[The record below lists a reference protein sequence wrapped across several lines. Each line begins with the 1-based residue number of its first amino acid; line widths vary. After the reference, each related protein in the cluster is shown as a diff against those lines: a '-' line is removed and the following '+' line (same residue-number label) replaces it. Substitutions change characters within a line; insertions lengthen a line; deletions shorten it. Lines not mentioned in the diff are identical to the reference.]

1 MFEKLLDFVEVNM
14 KHLCLGFAAAALMAC
29 SGQDNHAGH
38 NHDEGI
44 VISAARV
51 LPPFPGRDISAGYF
65 EITNHSHKDDR
76 LIAASSPISET
87 VEIHTHNEVDG
98 VMKMRR
104 VDGVDLPAGQSVMF
118 KPGGYHLMFF
128 KTKLAEGQTDVSVTL
143 TYETAPPVTIIVP
156 LEGHDG
162 TSAPK
167 NGHGSGYKG
176 GHDKGS
182 HGSGN

>member
-1 MFEKLLDFVEVNM
+1 M
-14 KHLCLGFAAAALMAC
+14 
-29 SGQDNHAGH
+29 
-38 NHDEGI
+38 
-44 VISAARV
+44 

-65 EITNHSHKDDR
+65 EITNHGHHDDR
-76 LIAASSPISET
+76 LIAASSPVSES
-87 VEIHTHNEVDG
+87 VEIHTHNEEDG

-104 VDGVDLPAGQSVMF
+104 VEGVDLPAGQSVVF

-128 KTKLAEGQTDVSVTL
+128 GTALKEGQTDVSVTL

-156 LEGHDG
+156 LEGHDVD
-162 TSAPK
+162 K

-176 GHDKGS
+176 GQDHGS

>member
-1 MFEKLLDFVEVNM
+1 MR
-14 KHLCLGFAAAALMAC
+14 HLFIVFIGLAAAALMAC
-29 SGQDNHAGH
+29 SGHDNHAGH
-38 NHDEGI
+38 SHDEGI

-65 EITNHSHKDDR
+65 EITNHGHHDDR
-76 LIAASSPISET
+76 LIGASSPVSET

-104 VDGVDLPAGQSVMF
+104 VEGVELPAGKSVFF

-128 KTKLAEGQTDVSVTL
+128 GTALKEGQTDISVTL

-156 LEGHDG
+156 LEGHDVD
-162 TSAPK
+162 K

-176 GHDKGS
+176 GQDHGS